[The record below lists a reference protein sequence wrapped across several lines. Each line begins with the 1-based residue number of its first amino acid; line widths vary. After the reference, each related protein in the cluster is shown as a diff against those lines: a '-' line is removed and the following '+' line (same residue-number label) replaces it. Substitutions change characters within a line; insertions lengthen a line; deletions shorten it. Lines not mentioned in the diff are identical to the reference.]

1 MNEIILNI
9 LGVILILI
17 LLDFNL
23 LISDLRKFINRRGKN
38 LAMKNGIVEIG
49 FYEIM
54 LLLNM

>member
-23 LISDLRKFINRRGKN
+23 LISDLRKFINRRGK
-38 LAMKNGIVEIG
+38 IE
-49 FYEIM
+49 Y
-54 LLLNM
+54 

>member
-1 MNEIILNI
+1 MNEIILNT

-38 LAMKNGIVEIG
+38 WLLKNGIVQIG
-49 FYEIM
+49 FYHIM
-54 LLLNM
+54 LLLTL

>member
-1 MNEIILNI
+1 MNETILNI

-38 LAMKNGIVEIG
+38 WAMKNGIVQIG
-49 FYEIM
+49 FYHIM
-54 LLLNM
+54 LLLTL